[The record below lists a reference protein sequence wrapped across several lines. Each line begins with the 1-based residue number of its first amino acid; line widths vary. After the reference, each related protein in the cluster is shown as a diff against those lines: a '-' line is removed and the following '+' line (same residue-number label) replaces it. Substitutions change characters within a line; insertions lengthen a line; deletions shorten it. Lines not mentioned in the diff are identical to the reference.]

1 MAKSAPR
8 KKFHLALYDDLTHDH
23 IWKIH
28 FTKIGITITLAAVLI
43 LLVALTYVVIAYTP
57 IRTLIPG
64 YPDEKARRVAV
75 TYAVKIDSLE
85 YEIRKYDLYAEN
97 LRRVL
102 EGEQTLSLDSLFTH
116 ISAAAARPSDPE
128 SVEWL
133 RLQEASLRVDVL
145 EAEQAAEDQAR
156 IRAAGMEGLDFF
168 VPVQGVVTTGF
179 DPSSHPYAD
188 ITVPSGSTVMAVL
201 DGTIVLSDWHD
212 QYGYS
217 IVIQHDGDLVSV
229 YRRCATLTRQAGE
242 KVKAGTPIALTGP
255 ASGADASSED
265 HLLFELWYRGVPV
278 DPAGYIRF

>member
-28 FTKIGITITLAAVLI
+28 FTKIGLTITLTALLI
-43 LLVALTYVVIAYTP
+43 LLVGLTYVVIAFTP
-57 IRTLIPG
+57 IRTLVPG
-64 YPDEKARRVAV
+64 YPDERTRRVAV
-75 TYAVKIDSLE
+75 TNAVKIDSLE

-116 ISAAAARPSDPE
+116 ISAAAAGPSDPE
-128 SVEWL
+128 GVEWL
-133 RLQEASLRVDVL
+133 KQQEAELRRDVRA
-145 EAEQAAEDQAR
+145 AEQAAEDEAR
-156 IRAAGMEGLDFF
+156 SRTAGMEGLDFF
-168 VPVQGVVTTGF
+168 VPVQGVVTAGY
-179 DPSSHPYAD
+179 DPSTHPFAD
-188 ITVPSGSTVMAVL
+188 ITVPSGSTVMAIL

-217 IVIQHDGDLVSV
+217 IVIQHDGELVSV
-229 YRRCATLTRQAGE
+229 YRRCASLTRQAGD

-255 ASGADASSED
+255 VTGTDSASED
-265 HLLFELWYRGVPV
+265 HLLFELWYRGAPV